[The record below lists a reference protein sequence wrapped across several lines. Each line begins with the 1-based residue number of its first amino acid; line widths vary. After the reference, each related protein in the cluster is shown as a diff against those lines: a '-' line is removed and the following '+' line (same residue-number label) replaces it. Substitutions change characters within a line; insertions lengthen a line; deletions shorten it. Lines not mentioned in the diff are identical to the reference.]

1 MGKRGKNAVTDFH
14 LMKTIYGHGKKG
26 WSNLS
31 WMPYDPCFTII
42 TFYALG
48 IKEKCSQDISIYTG
62 RQVLERDSNWNGVQ
76 NTNLHLAYL
85 RNSAEIKSLP
95 STLIGSWR
103 PYDCDVTHTWV
114 NGTVPIAVAA
124 VFGGFLTFIWFC
136 YLIYA
141 TITSNNDGDRR
152 KIAMPFMTNYV
163 GNCTVS

>member
-1 MGKRGKNAVTDFH
+1 MGRSKKNVRVTSDGIHAEIHEIWTCVAPAGPPLCHAAV
-14 LMKTIYGHGKKG
+14 
-26 WSNLS
+26 N
-31 WMPYDPCFTII
+31 PCPQS
-42 TFYALG
+42 
-48 IKEKCSQDISIYTG
+48 ESQWEQRPWNYTG

-85 RNSAEIKSLP
+85 RNSAEIKSMP
-95 STLIGSWR
+95 SRLIGSWR

-141 TITSNNDGDRR
+141 TITSSNDGDRR

-163 GNCTVS
+163 CNCTVS